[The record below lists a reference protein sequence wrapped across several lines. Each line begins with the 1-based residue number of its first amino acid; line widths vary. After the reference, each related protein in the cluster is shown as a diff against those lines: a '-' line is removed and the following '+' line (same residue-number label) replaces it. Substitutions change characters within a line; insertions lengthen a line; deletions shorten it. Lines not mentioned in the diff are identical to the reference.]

1 MTAAATICL
10 VMVVNLCL
18 LDRKRADVTL
28 AVQFVLSL
36 DDKLQHNPVCIYVEI
51 TPVAFNRS
59 SLEVYGGL

>member
-1 MTAAATICL
+1 MTAAAIICL

-36 DDKLQHNPVCIYVEI
+36 DNKLQHNPVRIYSEI
-51 TPVAFNRS
+51 TPIPLNRT
-59 SLEVYGGL
+59 SLEMHGEL